1 MNSAQISEK
10 KGTYLYFVPFNIYL
24 LISYILTFLVLI
36 DWTLFQSVTFLPSYV
51 LQKTRPKPRQSISK
65 PLESNYFGV
74 PLVNVVTP
82 ERPIPLFIEMC
93 IRYIES
99 TGEPCL
105 SLNSNHKQQARSHHS
120 Y

>member
-1 MNSAQISEK
+1 MFIGWSQMQLMIVLLLLFILF
-10 KGTYLYFVPFNIYL
+10 YYYFF
-24 LISYILTFLVLI
+24 F
-36 DWTLFQSVTFLPSYV
+36 

-82 ERPIPLFIEMC
+82 ERPIPLFIEKC
-93 IRYIES
+93 IRYIEL
-99 TGEPCL
+99 TGELHL
-105 SLNSNHKQQARSHHS
+105 SLNSNHKQQARSHRS